1 MHGQPFEPD
10 GQWHLILD
18 QAAKIAAGFV
28 RTLLYKPRDR
38 RAYFYEDSSWKTAFV
53 GGSHEFLA
61 DRARLLDFRAMMH
74 YVGTGITP
82 AMTHAA
88 VGVGSQYAYTAEDA
102 NGAWLEGAK
111 DSTPTLPAPIP
122 VKAFWAIDIYDTKP
136 APCSAPTTP
145 TRASTTATAPAPPRT
160 TATPSSASGHPTIGS
175 DVNWLRTVPGRSWF
189 LILRLQGPSNPGST
203 KPGDPEISNQ
213 PDHAAP

>member
-160 TATPSSASGHPTIGS
+160 TATPSSASGPPHHRVRRQLAADRPRQKLVS
-175 DVNWLRTVPGRSWF
+175 HSAPPGPLQSWF
-189 LILRLQGPSNPGST
+189 DQTWR
-203 KPGDPEISNQ
+203 PGDIQ
-213 PDHAAP
+213 PT

>member
-10 GQWHLILD
+10 GQRHLILD

-136 APCSAPTTP
+136 APCSTPTTP

-160 TATPSSASGHPTIGS
+160 TATPSSASGPPHHRVRRQLAADRPRQKLVS
-175 DVNWLRTVPGRSWF
+175 HSAPLRALQSWF
-189 LILRLQGPSNPGST
+189 DQTWR
-203 KPGDPEISNQ
+203 PGDIQ
-213 PDHAAP
+213 PT